1 MIEQLIE
8 RVPKLEP
15 MKKAI
20 ENAIDEII
28 KCYENGGKV

>member
-20 ENAIDEII
+20 ENAKLQIL
-28 KCYENGGKV
+28 VLHVTSL